1 MAAQPDAGSIARLSA
16 AVFAPRAV
24 ALVGASGDASKNTAR
39 PQRFMRK
46 HGYTGRIVPINPGR
60 SEILGEQAFPTLADA
75 PGEIDHAFIMVPAAQ
90 VEAVLRD
97 CAKKKVLV
105 ATIYSDGFAETGP
118 QGQAREAELV
128 SLAKSLGVRIIGPN
142 SIGLA
147 NVSNGALITVN
158 AAFEADSLPRGGA
171 SVISQSGTIIGT
183 LLSRGSPRGLGFA
196 KLVSVGNESD
206 LGVGELVEMLALDV
220 DTKVILLFLETI
232 RDAGRLAS
240 AARLAQANGKA
251 VVAYKLGRSALGEAL
266 AKSHTGALAGSDA
279 AVDAYFRHNGIVRVD
294 LLETLVEIVPLL
306 SGRAPAPL
314 KRTPRVAVVTTTGG
328 GAASVVDRLGTL
340 GIDTLVPDEA
350 LIALLMDKGV
360 PIRKA
365 PIIDLTLAAT
375 SDKYRAVLEAL
386 LAHPDCD
393 AALAVVGSSA
403 QFHPELAVKP
413 IIGANSSQPRGAK
426 PLAAFLAPHAEAS
439 LRLLAEAGVPAFR
452 TPEGCAD
459 ALAAYFAW
467 RAPSEAREAL
477 EALEA
482 GAPKWP
488 DGLSRSSGM
497 DEADAL
503 SLFESLGV
511 PTVRRE
517 TARAPA
523 YEHSVPYPVAAKVL
537 SKDIPHK
544 TEAGGVALGIADRAS
559 FGNRVQAMLADVRS
573 HSPAASI
580 EGVLVQSMAKGLAE
594 AIVGYRHDPMIG
606 PVVLVGLGGQ
616 LAEIYRDMALACAP
630 VSEEEALAMI
640 AKVKGF
646 AVLRGFRNLP
656 QGDMAALAGAV
667 VAVSRLALLEGQP
680 VAEAEINPLMVCAE
694 GVLAVDGLV
703 LFRRN
708 PLPAGAG

>member
-1 MAAQPDAGSIARLSA
+1 MAAKPDAGSIARLSA

-24 ALVGASGDASKNTAR
+24 ALVGASGDAGKNTAR

-60 SEILGEQAFPTLADA
+60 SEILGEPAFPRLADA
-75 PGEIDHAFIMVPAAQ
+75 TGEIDHAFIMVPAAQ

-97 CAKKKVLV
+97 CAEKKVPV

-128 SLAKSLGVRIIGPN
+128 ALAKSLGVRIIGPN

-206 LGVGELVEMLALDV
+206 LGVGELVEMLALDAE
-220 DTKVILLFLETI
+220 TRVILLFLETI
-232 RDAGRLAS
+232 RDARRLAS
-240 AARLAQANGKA
+240 AARLAHANGKA

-294 LLETLVEIVPLL
+294 MLETLVEIVPLL

-340 GIDTLVPDEA
+340 GIDTLVPDDA

-459 ALAAYFAW
+459 ALSAYFAW
-467 RAPSEAREAL
+467 RAPSEAL

-488 DGLSRSSGM
+488 EGLSRSSGM
-497 DEADAL
+497 DEANAL

-537 SKDIPHK
+537 SKDLPHK

-559 FGNRVQAMLADVRS
+559 FGTRMQAMLADVRS

-580 EGVLVQSMAKGLAE
+580 EGVLVQSMARGLAE

-646 AVLRGFRNLP
+646 AILRGFRNLP
-656 QGDMAALAGAV
+656 QGDLAALARAV
-667 VAVSRLALLEGQP
+667 AAVSRLALLEGQP
-680 VAEAEINPLMVCAE
+680 VGEAEINPLMVCAE

-708 PLPAGAG
+708 PLLAGAG

>member
-1 MAAQPDAGSIARLSA
+1 
-16 AVFAPRAV
+16 
-24 ALVGASGDASKNTAR
+24 
-39 PQRFMRK
+39 
-46 HGYTGRIVPINPGR
+46 
-60 SEILGEQAFPTLADA
+60 
-75 PGEIDHAFIMVPAAQ
+75 
-90 VEAVLRD
+90 
-97 CAKKKVLV
+97 
-105 ATIYSDGFAETGP
+105 
-118 QGQAREAELV
+118 
-128 SLAKSLGVRIIGPN
+128 
-142 SIGLA
+142 
-147 NVSNGALITVN
+147 
-158 AAFEADSLPRGGA
+158 
-171 SVISQSGTIIGT
+171 
-183 LLSRGSPRGLGFA
+183 
-196 KLVSVGNESD
+196 
-206 LGVGELVEMLALDV
+206 
-220 DTKVILLFLETI
+220 
-232 RDAGRLAS
+232 
-240 AARLAQANGKA
+240 
-251 VVAYKLGRSALGEAL
+251 
-266 AKSHTGALAGSDA
+266 
-279 AVDAYFRHNGIVRVD
+279 
-294 LLETLVEIVPLL
+294 
-306 SGRAPAPL
+306 
-314 KRTPRVAVVTTTGG
+314 
-328 GAASVVDRLGTL
+328 
-340 GIDTLVPDEA
+340 
-350 LIALLMDKGV
+350 
-360 PIRKA
+360 
-365 PIIDLTLAAT
+365 
-375 SDKYRAVLEAL
+375 
-386 LAHPDCD
+386 
-393 AALAVVGSSA
+393 
-403 QFHPELAVKP
+403 
-413 IIGANSSQPRGAK
+413 
-426 PLAAFLAPHAEAS
+426 
-439 LRLLAEAGVPAFR
+439 
-452 TPEGCAD
+452 
-459 ALAAYFAW
+459 
-467 RAPSEAREAL
+467 
-477 EALEA
+477 
-482 GAPKWP
+482 
-488 DGLSRSSGM
+488 M

-503 SLFESLGV
+503 SLFESLGI